1 MSVLEEFHDALQD
14 GDTGRA
20 VELIGA
26 LDEEFDDLSER
37 ERPRKRVAQAIAE
50 QSSNGS
56 EAAEIAKKYNDEAGN
71 AQKLRLELG
80 YYLLALVEGEETGP
94 EDVLNKT
101 ESLIHTQ
108 QELDE
113 QEQEFES
120 VKPDVD
126 VPPQLY
132 LTGPNSI
139 EARAGGS
146 TSAELIVE
154 NVGGEKAQNVTVSSA
169 SSFVDLS
176 PTAVGTVE
184 PDESRTIEAVI
195 QDVPDE
201 SQEVSIKADGEN
213 TTSSHSMQ
221 MLAADES
228 AYLERAISQL
238 TGLGETI
245 EDKVGVEGIDDP
257 EAVPPIETVED
268 LLRAVVLSKE
278 AVETLQQQVNQGSIA
293 EQSIARETVAPL
305 FLLSEFVSQT
315 AELEGEGLGPT
326 AAGTIRQDAR
336 GVIHTLE
343 NAVLQPDATKVLEYV
358 DQTGTVQTSG
368 LRNASEDWKRGDT
381 DTELLEIVVEL
392 WESEGPIQS

>member
-1 MSVLEEFHDALQD
+1 MSALEEFHDALQD
-14 GDTGRA
+14 GDIGRA
-20 VELIGA
+20 VELIGE

-305 FLLSEFVSQT
+305 FLLIEFVSQT

>member
-1 MSVLEEFHDALQD
+1 MSALEEFHDALQD
-14 GDTGRA
+14 GDIGRA
-20 VELIGA
+20 VELIGE

-101 ESLIHTQ
+101 ESLINTQ
-108 QELDE
+108 KELDE
-113 QEQEFES
+113 QEQELES

-154 NVGGEKAQNVTVSSA
+154 NVGGEKAQNVTVSSE
-169 SSFVDLS
+169 SSFIDLS

-238 TGLGETI
+238 TDLRETA
-245 EDKVGVEGIDDP
+245 EDKAGVEGIDDP

-305 FLLSEFVSQT
+305 FLLSELVSQT
-315 AELEGEGLGPT
+315 VELEGEGLGPT

-343 NAVLQPDATKVLEYV
+343 NVVLQPDATKVLEYV

-392 WESEGPIQS
+392 WESEGPIHS

>member
-1 MSVLEEFHDALQD
+1 MSVLEKFHDALQD

-20 VELIGA
+20 VELIGE

-56 EAAEIAKKYNDEAGN
+56 EAAKIAKKYNDEAGN

-101 ESLIHTQ
+101 ESLINTQ

-113 QEQEFES
+113 QEQELES
-120 VKPDVD
+120 VKTDVD

-238 TGLGETI
+238 TDLRETA
-245 EDKVGVEGIDDP
+245 EDKTGVESIDDP

-293 EQSIARETVAPL
+293 EQSIARETVVPL

-315 AELEGEGLGPT
+315 VELEGEGIGPT

-336 GVIHTLE
+336 GVIHTLG
-343 NAVLQPDATKVLEYV
+343 NVVLQPDATKVLEYV

-392 WESEGPIQS
+392 WESEGPIHS